1 MNRSAK
7 NKIYFAVF
15 VWLILCFVM
24 FGWIFKRLS
33 ASNQLLLDNI
43 MALKIEEATLKAEKE
58 SFIAGKNDL
67 ERLSAQKIQPENFF
81 SRDIT
86 LVNELRRLEQIAN
99 DLGITMG
106 LSGISGT
113 LKSASKAKTKAEI
126 FQIPYSI
133 GLNGPLSKVVSFIE
147 YLENLEYI
155 TSINKAGVSAADKG
169 NINAGLTATFYL
181 KK

>member
-1 MNRSAK
+1 MQHSAK

-15 VWLILCFVM
+15 AWLILCFVM
-24 FGWIFKRLS
+24 LGWIFKRLD
-33 ASNQLLLDNI
+33 ASNQLLLDKI
-43 MALKIEEATLKAEKE
+43 MALKTEEATLKAEKE

-86 LVNELRRLEQIAN
+86 LVNELRRLEQIAS
-99 DLGITMG
+99 DLGVSMS

-113 LKSASKAKTKAEI
+113 LKSATRAKTQTEI
-126 FQIPYSI
+126 FQIPYGI
-133 GLNGPLSKVVSFIE
+133 GLGGPLPKVVSFME
-147 YLENLEYI
+147 FLENLEYI
-155 TSINKAGVSAADKG
+155 TSISKATVSAADKG
-169 NINAGLTATFYL
+169 SVNASLTATFYL